1 MGSLPGRGRSAA
13 LADQGLGCEPA
24 KATAQVIGCGDDQ
37 VPELADGLDPDRPS
51 GALGDQQRAQRL
63 DVAGG

>member
-1 MGSLPGRGRSAA
+1 
-13 LADQGLGCEPA
+13 LADQSLGCEPTQA
-24 KATAQVIGCGDDQ
+24 ITQVIGCGDDQ

-63 DVAGG
+63 DVACG